1 MSSSPSSDSS
11 GEDIDNYKSYI
22 INRTQYFI
30 ETPRDIS
37 FPPDYLI
44 VWDANRTQ
52 LGEVRDLQGT
62 QYQDV
67 YSWIHRNLA
76 RIYGNIGNIHEITVS
91 PSAILS
97 TPQGQA
103 RQDYAD
109 MQSPAPSPAVSPLW
123 VDVMESPIRQPNLD
137 EPLVM
142 FNQLTALT
150 GLCMYYYDGNS
161 FTPTLLNVG
170 YPISS
175 LACATPSG
183 FFRINQ
189 LSAERDFRFDMT
201 TSSFMLNPDN
211 IRGSAFALTK
221 DSPDMNKRVVVA
233 VPPSHLS
240 VPVSHSGF
248 SNLICLYIPPGS
260 SSIPAMTYRTDIV
273 LNPLSIDRNCKQ
285 VPHPNFQGNP
295 YFSLTM
301 IDPDA
306 MTIECLETL
315 DNVHIT
321 GNLQLPQCPT
331 ERLIAARVATP
342 QPLVTPLRELVDNLN
357 RGLPGREF
365 DLFRLPYVYEINVQ
379 TNTCTRTPVNADE
392 IMKLNTETGLSYLSQ
407 ELYDRLI
414 GPYESLL
421 IRNMLFQMMFV
432 YEKIGPEFKANCP
445 PHKMLFDF
453 YLRRDSRQ
461 VVFHYD
467 RTAFF
472 EVSTLSLLFIMPDGV
487 TRPGPHIIPM
497 PTQINPSVPGGM
509 IFLDPETRSGD
520 TLTRVCT
527 FQVKNGTCVMCNNTF
542 TSHSTPGTTQL
553 FERGDQPVSWLKFN
567 PQNPDD
573 PANAKRFHF
582 PEMHIPQGF
591 RDRMEETKRMP
602 RSFIRMWHVVSQ
614 PERDSTGFFG
624 PAQLMFPPEVFDG
637 MVNDALELQGHWLR
651 EAGCICIELTDY
663 FSPTEMSEKVH
674 GNVRGM
680 LGGRHASSSL
690 KTKSA
695 KFAKSASFSLKTK
708 EMHSKNQLRAST
720 MSSVREKIKRKLM
733 QFEKIYKDANQN
745 VLMIRGKHK
754 KLQAH
759 TKTHRAGGLSKRRTR
774 KARFNK
780 K

>member
-1 MSSSPSSDSS
+1 MSSSQSSDSS
-11 GEDIDNYKSYI
+11 GEDIDYESYI
-22 INRTQYFI
+22 INRTEYFI
-30 ETPRDIS
+30 ETPSDIS

-67 YSWIHRNLA
+67 YRWIHRNLA
-76 RIYGNIGNIHEITVS
+76 RIYGNIHEIPVS
-91 PSAILS
+91 PAAIPS
-97 TPQGQA
+97 TPQRQA
-103 RQDYAD
+103 RQEYDD
-109 MQSPAPSPAVSPLW
+109 MQSPALSPALSPAMSPLR
-123 VDVMESPIRQPNLD
+123 VEDAVMGSPIRQPNLHD
-137 EPLVM
+137 PSVM
-142 FNQLTALT
+142 FNELTAS
-150 GLCMYYYDGNS
+150 CMYYYDGNS
-161 FTPTLLNVG
+161 FTPTNHSVL
-170 YPISS
+170 YPVSS

-189 LSAERDFRFDMT
+189 LSADDFRFDMAT
-201 TSSFMLNPDN
+201 LSFMLNPDN

-233 VPPSHLS
+233 VSPSHLS
-240 VPVSHSGF
+240 VPVNYGRS

-260 SSIPAMTYRTDIV
+260 SSIPAMTYRTNIV
-273 LNPLSIDRNCKQ
+273 LNPLSIGRNCMQ
-285 VPHPNFQGNP
+285 IPHPNFQGNP

-342 QPLVTPLRELVDNLN
+342 EPLVTPLRELVDNLN
-357 RGLPGREF
+357 RGLPGAEF

-379 TNTCTRTPVNADE
+379 TNTCTKTPVNAAE

-407 ELYDRLI
+407 ELYHRLI
-414 GPYESLL
+414 EPYESLL

-497 PTQINPSVPGGM
+497 PTQIDPSVEGGM
-509 IFLDPETRSGD
+509 RFLDPETRSGD

-527 FQVKNGTCVMCNNTF
+527 FQVQNGTCVMCNNTF

-553 FERGDQPVSWLKFN
+553 FERGVKPVSWLKFN

-602 RSFIRMWHVVSQ
+602 RSFIRMWHVVSD
-614 PERDSTGFFG
+614 PVRDSTGYFG
-624 PAQLMFPPEVFDG
+624 PAQLMFSPQVFDG

-651 EAGCICIELTDY
+651 QAGCICVELTQY
-663 FSPTEMSEKVH
+663 HSPTEMSEKVH
-674 GNVRGM
+674 GIVRGM

-695 KFAKSASFSLKTK
+695 KLAKSASFSLKTK

-745 VLMIRGKHK
+745 ILIIPGKHK
-754 KLQAH
+754 AAH
-759 TKTHRAGGLSKRRTR
+759 GGTRRTGGLLSKRRHTR